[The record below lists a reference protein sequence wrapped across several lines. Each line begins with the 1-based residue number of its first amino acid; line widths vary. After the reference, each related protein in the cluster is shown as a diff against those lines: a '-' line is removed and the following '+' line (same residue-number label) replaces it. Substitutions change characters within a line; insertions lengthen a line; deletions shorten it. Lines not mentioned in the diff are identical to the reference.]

1 MAKRFLFN
9 AALATVLF
17 LILFFLSAVIFS
29 QVLLKSEIVS
39 VPDLTGKPV
48 GQARSELQ
56 KKDLTLAQKG
66 TESSDRLDKG
76 LIVRQ
81 DPAAVPLPE
90 LVKTWTTRVT
100 RILEPAAVPD
110 LAG

>member
-9 AALATVLF
+9 AALGTLLF

-29 QVLLKSEIVS
+29 QVLLKSEVVS

-48 GQARSELQ
+48 AQARSELQ
-56 KKDLTLAQKG
+56 KKDLTLVQKG
-66 TESSDRLDKG
+66 AESNDRLDKG

-81 DPAAVPLPE
+81 DPAPGSRI
-90 LVKTWTTRVT
+90 RVT
-100 RILEPAAVPD
+100 RNSVYGGSSARC
-110 LAG
+110 G